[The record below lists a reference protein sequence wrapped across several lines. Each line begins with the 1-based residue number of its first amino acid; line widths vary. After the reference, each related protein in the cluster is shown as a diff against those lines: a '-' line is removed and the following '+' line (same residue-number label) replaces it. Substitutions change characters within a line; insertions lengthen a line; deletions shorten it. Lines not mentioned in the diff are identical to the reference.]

1 MATLVKTGIGD
12 GQTLTPIH
20 ITELYDAF
28 TGDKL
33 FDNLII
39 NNSMKVTH
47 DGRVTISKP
56 GASKSAPYQ
65 LNVDGTLQAG
75 IGIFDQIIV
84 TTAQYVTSSVLIVTG
99 SNFFGS
105 TDTDL
110 HTFTGSLLISGGID
124 HSSNFLNK
132 VTIGSSTAVLNPN
145 VFGVVGGSKFTG
157 PITGSDLVLSE
168 TASVGRL
175 VVTGDALFEGEINI
189 GDAATDSVS
198 FGAEINSH
206 LIPDN
211 SQSFNLGS
219 STKKWNIVYGET
231 ASFSY
236 IEFNGNSVISGSMSS
251 TGSFGRVTVGDDLH
265 VHGTA
270 SIGYMEFTDFVSI
283 QTASIDNLNFKDLTV
298 NSLTASEGQLLRQN
312 QSGSW
317 YYDYADR
324 TSVVGK
330 NVGGSTLGIGTPV
343 SIFSYI
349 GNNVYGIRS
358 ARSDVEQRRPAI
370 GVLTKQLAHEESGSI
385 ILSGLFRS
393 YDLDT
398 SAYSAGTKLYLG
410 SSELTHAKP
419 TAAGNLSQ
427 VVGVVLKSS
436 AVNGEI
442 LIIAGGG
449 GGQTEVLNIDNIF
462 FGSGSTTENI
472 HISGALDRTTVNNI
486 TGVGTASFGRVEVSG
501 NSNFTGDVT
510 IGGNINIG
518 DADTDSLTI
527 SADLSSSL
535 IPDADSIYDLGS
547 STKYWRNQYVDS
559 ITATGNISS
568 SAQSTASFG
577 HVKIPDDGR
586 LSIGKSNDLQ
596 IYHNGNHTHIAE
608 TGTGNLILRSNAFQ
622 VKNAAN
628 NEVMIQANEDGAV
641 TLFYDNTQRLVTT
654 PGGLNITGNITG
666 SGDLKIAG
674 NITGSATSTGSIA
687 HQHIA
692 NNLGIGILSPLATVH
707 ISASDGLII
716 PVGNTSQRS
725 SNAIKGE
732 IRFNDQLQTYE
743 GYDGSNWGSLGGMN
757 DVDQDTKILA
767 ETSAGSDN
775 DELQFYTAG
784 SERLRIYA
792 DGHISA
798 SGDITGSGNLKIIG
812 NISSST
818 MTVSSTLTSSTAI
831 TTNNITNGYPTSNNW
846 QDNLVGSYF
855 NNFDH
860 TTHVSEILR
869 FMAGVIS
876 HSIDTSAP
884 TANLK
889 YWDTVSTT
897 HTQGST
903 TSKSSLLNGVLGSS
917 YENAR
922 LSNSW
927 TGSAYID
934 LSETGSYRAVQ
945 DYLEL
950 KGWVQSSDRGTNDN
964 DVGTNPFHGSYAS
977 RIPSTIQTNA
987 SFDTLSHTVTANAGG
1002 SSAIYSNS
1010 NYFGLGT
1017 LTSGGATAYSVRVLA
1032 SQSFSDNYADS
1043 TPDKNSTFHTSSLR
1057 DYTQSSFGTSNGLIL
1072 AKINTAQPAVIPA
1085 AFQDGDFNSVSGPLS
1100 GRFHHTGSQVQNT
1113 ISASG
1118 YYQMQDIKVGLK
1130 SGSQSDFIYKDG
1142 SNSTNRFYLYVGSL
1156 PTDITDGAPT
1166 PSISKDYLRTSFSA
1180 TSRSL
1185 SGAPYLLTTAYGF
1198 TYSARATNCFDPCYG
1213 YNSSPLV
1220 NSKPTDTWD
1229 NIGSTSL
1236 SNTTV
1241 SVTNSGVQSTG
1252 ASTYVIS
1259 SDFTT
1264 KRTSNQIPHT
1274 SDVSVASSSFTFSL
1288 DSNSSNVVSARS
1300 TQESL
1305 NYSLTFRTT
1314 AKNWKN
1320 SNTTSTTS
1328 AISFYDAS
1336 LFGQPSSSGSMAVY
1350 SRAQGYDSNTLADT
1364 TETFTGEDFRIELE
1378 DKVQQ
1383 FNGDYFT
1390 TDSYKTNDN
1399 GDAVLG
1405 DYDLQVKPGYLV
1417 DPGGTRGYWFP
1428 ANFGSGTY
1436 KYYIRRFQKST
1447 SGTKTSM
1454 TINLGSSL
1462 VAWNSTSNGV
1472 ACAILFESSGNGSG
1486 NNSSLGVARIY
1497 DPTKLTSNLIEAN
1510 MAQDNFKNPFSTAIS
1525 LYGNSGGSLSS
1536 TEYTIPIRNADGMYL
1551 DASDNELYVII
1562 RYKGDPSPVTSIT
1575 LSYS

>member
-270 SIGYMEFTDFVSI
+270 SIGYMEFNDFVSI
-283 QTASIDNLNFKDLTV
+283 QTASIDNLNIKNFKINNV
-298 NSLTASEGQLLRQN
+298 TASEGQLIQQN
-312 QSGSW
+312 QSGSTIFA
-317 YYDYADR
+317 YADR
-324 TSVVGK
+324 TSVIGK
-330 NVGGSTLGIGTPV
+330 NVGGSTLNVGTPV

-349 GNNVYGIRS
+349 GNNTYGIRS

-370 GVLTKQLAHEESGSI
+370 GVITKQLAHEETGSI
-385 ILSGLFRS
+385 ILSGLLRS
-393 YDLDT
+393 YELDT

-410 SSELTHAKP
+410 SSALTSGKP
-419 TAAGNLSQ
+419 TAAGHLSQ
-427 VVGVVLKSS
+427 VVGVVLRSS
-436 AVNGEI
+436 VVNGEI
-442 LIIAGGG
+442 LIVAGGG
-449 GGQTEVLNIDNIF
+449 GGATEVLDVGNIF

-568 SAQSTASFG
+568 SA
-577 HVKIPDDGR
+577 I
-586 LSIGKSNDLQ
+586 
-596 IYHNGNHTHIAE
+596 
-608 TGTGNLILRSNAFQ
+608 
-622 VKNAAN
+622 
-628 NEVMIQANEDGAV
+628 
-641 TLFYDNTQRLVTT
+641 
-654 PGGLNITGNITG
+654 
-666 SGDLKIAG
+666 
-674 NITGSATSTGSIA
+674 STGSIA

-831 TTNNITNGYPTSNNW
+831 TTNNITNGYPTSNKW

-860 TTHVSEILR
+860 STHVSEILR

-1142 SNSTNRFYLYVGSL
+1142 SNSTNRFYLYAGSL

-1166 PSISKDYLRTSFSA
+1166 VVVSGSLKRTGFSA

-1185 SGAPYLLTTAYGF
+1185 SGAPYLLTTKINYDY
-1198 TYSARATNCFDPCYG
+1198 YSEVSKSFDPAFAYATTILQ
-1213 YNSSPLV
+1213 NTT
-1220 NSKPTDTWD
+1220 PTDTWE
-1229 NIGSTSL
+1229 NIGSSTLSTSTVTMD
-1236 SNTTV
+1236 SNGV
-1241 SVTNSGVQSTG
+1241 VTSITSGL
-1252 ASTYVIS
+1252 
-1259 SDFTT
+1259 
-1264 KRTSNQIPHT
+1264 KRG
-1274 SDVSVASSSFTFSL
+1274 VFSL
-1288 DSNSSNVVSARS
+1288 DKQVQRSDNDIPHIHDLAVCSSSLSMSLDSSHNNIVSARS
-1300 TQESL
+1300 SQESL
-1305 NYSLTFRTT
+1305 NYTLALRATG
-1314 AKNWKN
+1314 KNWKN
-1320 SNTTSTTS
+1320 SSVTSTSPTQN
-1328 AISFYDAS
+1328 FYDAS
-1336 LFGQPSSSGSMAVY
+1336 LFGQPSVSGSMAIY
-1350 SRAQGYDSNTLADT
+1350 SYAQGYDSNTLADT

-1390 TDSYKTNDN
+1390 TDSYTMGNIGN
-1399 GDAVLG
+1399 
-1405 DYDLQVKPGYLV
+1405 YDLQVKPGYLV

-1428 ANFGSGTY
+1428 TNFGSGTY

-1486 NNSSLGVARIY
+1486 NNSSLGTARIY
-1497 DPTKLTSNLIEAN
+1497 DPTATTSNVIEQN
-1510 MAQDNFKNPFSTAIS
+1510 ISNDNHKNPFSTAID
-1525 LYGNSGGSLSS
+1525 LYGNTGGEVSS
-1536 TEYTIPIRNADGMYL
+1536 TTYTIPIRNADGMYL
-1551 DASDNELYVII
+1551 DDSDNELYVLV
-1562 RYKGDPSPVTSIT
+1562 RYKGDPTPITSIT